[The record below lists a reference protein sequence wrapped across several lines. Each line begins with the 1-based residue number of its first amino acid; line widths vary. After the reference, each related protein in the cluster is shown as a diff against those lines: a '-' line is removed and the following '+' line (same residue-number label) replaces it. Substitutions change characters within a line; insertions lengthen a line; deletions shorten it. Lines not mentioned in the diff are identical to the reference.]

1 MFSVLSNF
9 NESKYGYN
17 IINQISVKTMGD
29 CNSFV
34 PFAMLLQNFNELN
47 NTSDKLSIFLTSSS
61 TIKKW
66 AKHIK
71 IQVRQGL
78 KCH

>member
-1 MFSVLSNF
+1 MWIKRWEIAIHSPV
-9 NESKYGYN
+9 
-17 IINQISVKTMGD
+17 V
-29 CNSFV
+29 
-34 PFAMLLQNFNELN
+34 MLLQNFNELN